1 MDTLNTM
8 ISEFD
13 SLELSQ
19 KQYFYEIIKN
29 KLQISSEE
37 KLLNRSI
44 EVEDN
49 FTLGKVKS
57 GNLSELF
64 KDLDD

>member
-1 MDTLNTM
+1 MDTLNTI

-37 KLLNRSI
+37 KLLNRAI

-49 FTLGKVKS
+49 FTSGKVKS
-57 GNLSELF
+57 GNLNELF